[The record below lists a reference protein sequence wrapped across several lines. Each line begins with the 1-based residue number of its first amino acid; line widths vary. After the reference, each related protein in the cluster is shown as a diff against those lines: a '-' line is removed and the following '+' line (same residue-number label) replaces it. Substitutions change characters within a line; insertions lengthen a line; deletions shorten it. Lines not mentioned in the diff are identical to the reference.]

1 MLIYTWGIGYGSRLG
16 YQWTRNIGPFVYKT
30 VHFGAIRLTMPHL
43 YAIYACGSQLLQRF
57 LAIIRTLTLPFQWKL
72 PYPLYACNKI
82 DTLWH
87 FPFNRTK
94 AKDQG
99 MLGIPAKSPICRWT
113 IGNHWQPLA
122 HFERGHLHT
131 PLTWSWPDLNLAV
144 GPGGSR
150 CSWLWFGYDLL

>member
-1 MLIYTWGIGYGSRLG
+1 MDSQHWSICVLNRSFWGDKVDHATSL
-16 YQWTRNIGPFVYKT
+16 RNLRMRVTASPKISY
-30 VHFGAIRLTMPHL
+30 
-43 YAIYACGSQLLQRF
+43 Y
-57 LAIIRTLTLPFQWKL
+57 IIRTLTLPFQWKL

-87 FPFNRTK
+87 VPFNRTK

-150 CSWLWFGYDLL
+150 CSWLWFGYDLLLKK